1 MKINPTIKSI
11 GRRRP
16 AAAPHPS
23 PLQDYPAQPDGL
35 TDAGGAYVVLPVTLL
50 QRLDSPS
57 QQQLLDLLDR
67 LTATNPAWATTTTYQ
82 VLPWARVRPGDL
94 EQEELAWH
102 GITSDIEPI
111 SGTISYI
118 RGGNTLPAETVIG
131 HRPALDTV
139 DSPAG
144 TYPGARP
151 PLLPAVP
158 GIASPATTLP
168 AANGLRT
175 ARAVRMIETRRRRE
189 LLFQHAPTADRDWA
203 ESVIAAD
210 PLWDNDGEWKILID
224 RTSTTIAAT
233 APTEDSTAAPAP
245 AQPGDQSPAIS
256 AADTE
261 PVEVSTAGP
270 EMDEASDIPTPIPAA
285 AQTQPVETE
294 KPPSTEAL
302 DVEADLKAFEADLQD
317 LY

>member
-16 AAAPHPS
+16 AASHHLS

-57 QQQLLDLLDR
+57 QQQLLDLLNL
-67 LTATNPAWATTTTYQ
+67 LTAANPAWATTTTYQ

-118 RGGNTLPAETVIG
+118 RGGNDLPAETVIG

-210 PLWDNDGEWKILID
+210 PLWGNGEEWKTLID
-224 RTSTTIAAT
+224 RTSTTIAA
-233 APTEDSTAAPAP
+233 AASTEDSAAAPVP
-245 AQPGDQSPAIS
+245 AEPGDQSPAIS
-256 AADTE
+256 AADTQ
-261 PVEVSTAGP
+261 PVEVSTAAP
-270 EMDEASDIPTPIPAA
+270 DMDEGSDIPISAA

-294 KPPSTEAL
+294 EPPSEAL